1 MTHIIIGTTLLQV
14 LQNLVNILGIN
25 SALTFPVMGSVVLVS
40 VLADQSLQKRR
51 LKAKS
56 VA

>member
-25 SALTFPVMGSVVLVS
+25 SALTFPVMGSVVLVG